1 MRTYALAAAALL
13 SLARVAP
20 AQSVGTMLVD
30 DAKHFGSDVLGI
42 WTSPFR
48 ATSKDW
54 LLAGAAVGAF
64 GVSMLADRSVSD
76 WAIDNKDRGLLDAL
90 GPVRRGGAV
99 YTGKNIVPPVA
110 AVYALGLAF
119 KNQDM
124 RDFVT
129 GCGTAWFAQSVM
141 RKGVYALVAR
151 QRPDTS
157 PDNPQ
162 KWEIPGDRSDWQS
175 HSFPAGHFANAM
187 SCATFWNNR
196 FDTGW
201 GAPIIYAAATAI
213 GVGRLADGGH
223 WTSDTVIG
231 GILGYAVGREIARRS
246 RARKEDNPKSRTA
259 DRIEWQMGPQLGG
272 ASAAFRFSF

>member
-1 MRTYALAAAALL
+1 MLAF
-13 SLARVAP
+13 ARVAP
-20 AQSVGTMLVD
+20 AQSADNMVAADT
-30 DAKHFGSDVLGI
+30 KNFGADVLSI

-48 ATSKDW
+48 ATGHDW
-54 LLAGAAVGAF
+54 LLAGVAAGAF
-64 GVSMLADRSVSD
+64 GVSMLVDQPISD
-76 WAIDNKDRGLLDAL
+76 WAIRNEDRGLFRALD
-90 GPVRRGGAV
+90 PVRSGGSA
-99 YTGKNIVPPVA
+99 YTGKTIVPPVA
-110 AVYALGLAF
+110 VVYVVGLAI

-129 GCGTAWFAQSVM
+129 GCGTAWFAQSIM
-141 RKGVYALVAR
+141 RKGTYLLVAR

-162 KWEIPGDRSDWQS
+162 KWGFPGDWNDWQK

-201 GAPIIYAAATAI
+201 GAPFIYAGAVAI

-231 GILGYAVGREIARRS
+231 GIVGYAVGREIARRS
-246 RARKEDNPKSRTA
+246 RTRRNKNGKRSA
-259 DRIEWQMGPQLGG
+259 DRFEWQVAPQPGG
-272 ASAAFRFSF
+272 AFAGLRVSF